1 METELQAGLQGICQ
15 AYISEEL
22 SMLVEQEYS
31 TGLTEKDSNRY
42 VKLVT
47 LLHGYGVP
55 IEYGIEI

>member
-1 METELQAGLQGICQ
+1 MDLTKKEKVLVMEYENELD
-15 AYISEEL
+15 EL
-22 SMLVEQEYS
+22 DMLVEKEYS
-31 TGLTEKDSNRY
+31 TELTEKDSNRY